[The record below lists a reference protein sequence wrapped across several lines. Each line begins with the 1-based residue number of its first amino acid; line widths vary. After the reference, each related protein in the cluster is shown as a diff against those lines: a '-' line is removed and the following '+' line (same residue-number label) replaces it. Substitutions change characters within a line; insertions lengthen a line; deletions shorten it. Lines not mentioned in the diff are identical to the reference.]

1 MDYLCTPGGNSG
13 DEFLRTPL
21 WRTSENSPST
31 HSGELTLGTWLLQQ
45 PTHRDHGPTEHRHR
59 RIHPSSTSEGPEVLP
74 VLTSHQA
81 SSPSR
86 APSPYPLL
94 PLSPG
99 YPLSYLLVYPTN
111 PTMVA
116 VFGVSKGFVT
126 VGF

>member
-1 MDYLCTPGGNSG
+1 M
-13 DEFLRTPL
+13 PL
-21 WRTSENSPST
+21 LLPYSHLGLANFFPCRHDATVRSARRTSENSPST

-116 VFGVSKGFVT
+116 VFGV
-126 VGF
+126 